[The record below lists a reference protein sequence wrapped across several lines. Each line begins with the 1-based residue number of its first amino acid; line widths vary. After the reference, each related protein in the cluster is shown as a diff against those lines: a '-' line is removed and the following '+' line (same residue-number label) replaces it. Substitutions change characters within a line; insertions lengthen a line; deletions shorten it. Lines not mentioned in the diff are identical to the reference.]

1 MVPGADAAPSPCAC
15 ILLLSTGQHV
25 THRRTPSCSQ
35 CSVPPQPVHGGG
47 STVAGGTALLV
58 PCAHDGYAGAMTS
71 LRGTDDGYDRDDGW
85 MASSLRG
92 TSPPC
97 EGTPEGP
104 GGGRGQ
110 ERSCTNLSHASHP
123 SWTGI
128 AAVRG
133 GVRGVMGGSAPV
145 IRHGTS
151 ASLAVRKRRPWKRE
165 PYISSVCTT
174 PSRRSWLSNRS
185 RRRPVKRR
193 EERGFPPVSS
203 THAR

>member
-1 MVPGADAAPSPCAC
+1 ARAVG
-15 ILLLSTGQHV
+15 LLVSGGQDM
-25 THRRTPSCSQ
+25 TRRRTASCSQ
-35 CSVPPQPVHGGG
+35 WSVPPQTGHRGGR
-47 STVAGGTALLV
+47 TVAGGTAPLV

-71 LRGTDDGYDRDDGW
+71 LRGTDDGYDRYDGW

-97 EGTPEGP
+97 EGTPKGP

-123 SWTGI
+123 SWTGL

-133 GVRGVMGGSAPV
+133 GVRGVRGGGAPV
-145 IRHGTS
+145 IRNGTS

-174 PSRRSWLSNRS
+174 PSRRSWLSKGS
-185 RRRPVKRR
+185 RRRRVEGRG
-193 EERGFPPVSS
+193 ERGFPPVSS